1 MKRSRS
7 LSLLL
12 MGSVLMAG
20 CSEQQTPEQEVFS
33 TFATVQECVTSGLF
47 EENEC
52 KEMALSAIAQN
63 PKFKSLEECEK
74 QFGEG
79 QCQQPKQTAA
89 ASQPTTNSTYI
100 EPQSG
105 GMWMPMM
112 MGFMAGRMMGGGGF
126 MQGSQPLYRD
136 PASAPGGE
144 RSFKTAGGERVR
156 PDAAGR
162 VAQPTP
168 TMKQN
173 LSHAAKPVAPRAS
186 KASSGGFSG
195 GSRYGGASS

>member
-12 MGSVLMAG
+12 MGSVLMVG

-33 TFATVQECVTSGLF
+33 TFTTVQECVTSGLF

-52 KEMALSAIAQN
+52 REMALSAIAQN
-63 PKFKSLEECEK
+63 PKFNSLAECEQ
-74 QFGEG
+74 QFGQG
-79 QCQQPKQTAA
+79 QCQQPEQNAQVAKGETVV
-89 ASQPTTNSTYI
+89 QPH
-100 EPQSG
+100 SG

-126 MQGSQPLYRD
+126 MQGAQPLFRD
-136 PASAPGGE
+136 PGATTAAGE
-144 RSFKTAGGERVR
+144 RNFRTAGGERVR
-156 PDAAGR
+156 ADASGR
-162 VAQPTP
+162 VSSPTP
-168 TMKQN
+168 TMRQN
-173 LSHAAKPVAPRAS
+173 LGHVAKPAAPRAS
-186 KASSGGFSG
+186 KASSGGFFG